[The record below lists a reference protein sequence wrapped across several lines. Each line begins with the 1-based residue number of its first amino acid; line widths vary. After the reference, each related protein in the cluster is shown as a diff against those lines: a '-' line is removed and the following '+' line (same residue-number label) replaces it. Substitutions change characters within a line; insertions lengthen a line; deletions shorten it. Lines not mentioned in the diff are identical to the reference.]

1 MVHPWHDLPCAPA
14 APDAGIFAV
23 IEIPRGSK
31 VKYELDKTYGVLKV
45 DRILHSSVIY
55 PANYGFVPR
64 TYCPDYDPL
73 DVLVLS
79 SEPVIP
85 LSMLEA
91 SAIGAIRMRD
101 EGLED
106 DKLIAVHKGD
116 PAFSEYTDI
125 SQLPRHIGREIRR
138 FFIDYKA
145 LEDKEVHVEEI
156 VGSSEAL
163 SILKDAIQLYD
174 REKDLLRRA

>member
-1 MVHPWHDLPCAPA
+1 MIHPWHDLPCAPST
-14 APDAGIFAV
+14 PDAGFFAV
-23 IEIPRGSK
+23 IEIPQGSK

-45 DRILHSSVIY
+45 DRILYSSVIY

-79 SEPVIP
+79 SEPVFP

-91 SAIGAIRMRD
+91 TVIGAIRMRD

-106 DKLIAVHKGD
+106 DKLIAVHAGD
-116 PAFSEYTDI
+116 PAFCDYTDI
-125 SQLPRHIGREIRR
+125 NQLPRHIDKELRR
-138 FFIDYKA
+138 FFEDYKA
-145 LEDKEVHVEEI
+145 LEDKEVIVEDT
-156 VGSSEAL
+156 VGSAAAL
-163 SILKDAIQLYD
+163 SILKDAIAYYET
-174 REKDLLRRA
+174 EKQLLRGM